1 MHCASWTVTR
11 RERGRVR
18 GASRIGALAALAILA
33 LTAWYTAAS
42 ASRALTKPRVLAK
55 VRVGSQPLGLTF
67 GAGAVW
73 AANYGSHDVAR
84 IDTGTN
90 RSPPGSR

>member
-1 MHCASWTVTR
+1 M
-11 RERGRVR
+11 R